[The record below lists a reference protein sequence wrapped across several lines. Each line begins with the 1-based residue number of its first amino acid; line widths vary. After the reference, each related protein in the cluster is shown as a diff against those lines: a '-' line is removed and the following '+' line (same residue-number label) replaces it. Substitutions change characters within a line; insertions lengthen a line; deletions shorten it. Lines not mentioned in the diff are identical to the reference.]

1 MASEKMSLERA
12 FRIFCDLGCRTF
24 QGVRVRV
31 IGMDQT
37 KWRKFN
43 RLTKLCHGHYKER
56 DVAVVFA
63 NVRYPGSSV
72 IDFEQFKIALQIVAI
87 KRKIPPE
94 AIREYILKCA
104 ESLNEVEDLTVTGVG
119 GRSMAM
125 NHVKH
130 FGAQRPPLRGQKML
144 VSTLATST
152 SSHSQ
157 NLPVAS
163 GGGMGGSSSSS
174 TGSTLMI
181 KAVINTNIS
190 PDGNTGAI
198 GGTTQVRV
206 VPSKK
211 APVLPA
217 GPSFSLTD
225 YLMEREKKTKAT
237 GEIDTINQS
246 LKEGVSLQN
255 LPPDWDTNPAAKKG
269 PSKMLN
275 SKVEEW
281 DWA

>member
-1 MASEKMSLERA
+1 
-12 FRIFCDLGCRTF
+12 
-24 QGVRVRV
+24 
-31 IGMDQT
+31 MDQT

-43 RLTKLCHGHYKER
+43 RLTKLCHGQYKER

-72 IDFEQFKIALQIVAI
+72 IDFEQFKIALQIVAM

-94 AIREYILKCA
+94 AIKEYILKCA
-104 ESLNEVEDLTVTGVG
+104 ESLNAVEDLTVTGVG

-144 VSTLATST
+144 VSTLSTST
-152 SSHSQ
+152 SSQSQ
-157 NLPVAS
+157 FQPIIS
-163 GGGMGGSSSSS
+163 GGGVGGSSSSS
-174 TGSTLMI
+174 TGNTLMI

-190 PDGNTGAI
+190 PDGNTGASAI

-211 APVLPA
+211 APPV

-237 GEIDTINQS
+237 GEIDAINQS
-246 LKEGVSLQN
+246 LKEGVSKNYN
-255 LPPDWDTNPAAKKG
+255 LAPDWDTNPAAKKG